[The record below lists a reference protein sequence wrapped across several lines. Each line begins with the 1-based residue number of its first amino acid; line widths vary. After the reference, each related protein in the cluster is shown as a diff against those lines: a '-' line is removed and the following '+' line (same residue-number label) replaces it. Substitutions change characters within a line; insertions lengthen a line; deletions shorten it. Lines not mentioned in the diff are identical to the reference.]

1 MRSPDEKQPD
11 DLLLRASAERQ
22 LDDAQQ
28 MKDPLAPAA
37 PDLVPADLLRELQ
50 VHQIELEIQNEAL
63 RLKQIELESMRDR
76 YVDLYDFAPVGY
88 LTLDSN
94 GIIEEL
100 NLTAVKL
107 LRSERL
113 DLLRRRFSSLLIGA
127 EQERFRELLL
137 AVIDHDGAQ
146 RIELAVQR
154 RDGTVF
160 QAQLDCA
167 TQKSGAGDTAFR
179 IALTDIT
186 ERKQAEIELSQYRQ
200 HLEQLV
206 DARTADLAA
215 ANQSLTLAKNA
226 AEAANR
232 AKSAFLSN
240 MSHELRT
247 PMNGVMGMI
256 DLVLSLATD
265 PKQIDWLKKSKSSA
279 RHLLDLIND
288 ILDISKIESD
298 RITLEHRDFSL
309 SQVIDSV
316 INMETAAVLVKGLKL
331 SREIDPSLPD
341 VLCGDAL
348 RLKQIVINLVGNAV
362 KFSSHGK
369 ITVRARAVEKSDSG
383 LLLRIEVTD
392 QGIGIAPEQM
402 GRLFQAFTQGD
413 DSMTRKYGGT
423 GLGLI
428 ISKRLA
434 LLMGGDV
441 GVESAPGVGSTFWFT
456 ARLTASAVQPVAE
469 RAKASEAD
477 ATTIRKRYFAQ
488 RILVVDDE
496 PINREVAQLQLE
508 GLDLMVDTAED
519 GTKAVDMARTWRY
532 AAIFM
537 DMQMP
542 NLNGLDA
549 TRQIRQ
555 LPDYQHV
562 PIIAM
567 TANVF
572 VADKVQCLAAGM
584 NDFLIKPFTRTEL
597 MAILLRVPLTD

>member
-1 MRSPDEKQPD
+1 MRPLDEKQPD
-11 DLLLRASAERQ
+11 DLALRATAERRIDV
-22 LDDAQQ
+22 LQQ
-28 MKDPLAPAA
+28 TKDPLATGN
-37 PDLVPADLLRELQ
+37 PDLSTASLLHALQ
-50 VHQIELEIQNEAL
+50 VHQVELEMQNETL
-63 RLKQIELESMRDR
+63 RQKQTELETMRDR

-88 LTLDSN
+88 FMLDST
-94 GIIEEL
+94 GMIEEL
-100 NLTAVKL
+100 NLTVGRL
-107 LRSERL
+107 MGLERK
-113 DLLRRRFSSLLIGA
+113 DLLQRRFASLLIP
-127 EQERFRELLL
+127 EDQDRFRELLL
-137 AVIDHDGAQ
+137 GLMEQDATR
-146 RIELAVQR
+146 RIELSVQR

-167 TQKSGAGDTAFR
+167 IKKAGAGGTVIR

-186 ERKQAEIELSQYRQ
+186 ERKQAETELNQYRH

-206 DARTADLAA
+206 AARTADLEA

-256 DLVLSLATD
+256 ELALSLATD
-265 PKQIDWLKKSKSSA
+265 PKQSDWLKKSKISA
-279 RHLLDLIND
+279 QHLLQIIND
-288 ILDISKIESD
+288 ILDLSKIESD
-298 RITLEHRDFSL
+298 RIALEQRDFSL
-309 SQVIDSV
+309 SQLIDSV
-316 INMETAAVLVKGLKL
+316 ASMESAAVLVKGLKL
-331 SREIDPSLPD
+331 FREIDPSLPD

-348 RLKQIVINLVGNAV
+348 RLKQILINFVGNAV
-362 KFSSHGK
+362 KFSSHGQ
-369 ITVRARAVEKSDSG
+369 IMVRARAVEQSASG
-383 LLLRIEVTD
+383 VLLRIEVTD
-392 QGIGIAPEQM
+392 QGIGIGPEQQ
-402 GRLFQAFTQGD
+402 GRLFQSFTQVD

-441 GVESAPGVGSTFWFT
+441 GVESVPGVGSTFWFT
-456 ARLTASAVQPVAE
+456 ARLSTRQVQSVVAQP
-469 RAKASEAD
+469 KVSKT
-477 ATTIRKRYFAQ
+477 ATTIIRERYFAQ

-508 GLDLMVDTAED
+508 ALELMVDTAED
-519 GTKAVDMARTWRY
+519 GAKAVDMARTWRY

-542 NLNGLDA
+542 RLNGLDA
-549 TRQIRQ
+549 ARQIRQ

-572 VADKVQCLAAGM
+572 IADKVQCLEAGM
-584 NDFLIKPFTRTEL
+584 NDFLIKPFTRSDL
-597 MAILLRVPLTD
+597 MAILLRAPLAD